1 MKYFFAFIISLI
13 IGVIVL
19 VSSAVSAR
27 NWAVKQESQLQ
38 SLDSERQ
45 QKLADYE
52 IKITGMVQV
61 PEMYRDDLIKVVR
74 ENIQGRYGKDGS
86 KAMFQAMRESNITF
100 DSSLYKKIQD
110 QIEIARDDYSQV
122 QTRLNDSVAVYRTGL
137 DVFPRNIFLGI
148 FGMPRVNLDNYK
160 PVITDRVDEAI
171 RTHREKPLQLRS
183 KE

>member
-1 MKYFFAFIISLI
+1 MKYFIAFVIALV
-13 IGVIVL
+13 IGALVL

-27 NWAVKQESQLQ
+27 NWAVKQEAQLQ

-122 QTRLNDSVAVYRTGL
+122 QTRLNDSVAVYSTGL
-137 DVFPRNIFLGI
+137 DQFPRNIFLGF
-148 FGMPRVNLDNYK
+148 FGFPRVNLDNYK

-171 RTHREKPLQLRS
+171 RTHREKPLQLRQQQ
-183 KE
+183 